1 MFMTLPKDWAE
12 APLPP
17 GLEAADLLVVGPQG
31 HLDYAPTV
39 LVAHADDID
48 SSPYEWAAGVAE
60 LSSEQY
66 QPFHVLDIG
75 DANIDGHAGCVYLT
89 TFPMEGLSL
98 TQMLFTYVDAVSR
111 RGFVI
116 TATSTTAEFSTLA
129 DTLTGIASSMRGEE
143 IAR

>member
-1 MFMTLPKDWAE
+1 M
-12 APLPP
+12 
-17 GLEAADLLVVGPQG
+17 
-31 HLDYAPTV
+31 
-39 LVAHADDID
+39 
-48 SSPYEWAAGVAE
+48 
-60 LSSEQY
+60 
-66 QPFHVLDIG
+66 
-75 DANIDGHAGCVYLT
+75 YLT

-143 IAR
+143 IPR

>member
-1 MFMTLPKDWAE
+1 
-12 APLPP
+12 
-17 GLEAADLLVVGPQG
+17 
-31 HLDYAPTV
+31 V

-143 IAR
+143 IPR